1 MIGDPSAVGTSGE
14 ERHAGKA
21 SRPSNVPSPTQL
33 TGARLMRFIDLSAP
47 IAPSLRDA
55 APFERVEVKY
65 TSHAEGAA
73 QVQALLGVP
82 PALLRDGEG
91 WAIEEF
97 TKLGTHSVTHVDA
110 PWHYNSQVQGRKA
123 ATIDELPLEWFF
135 SDGVALD
142 MTQKADGEKVEVGD
156 LEADLKAIVYT
167 LNPLDIVLLKTGRD
181 AFYGQP
187 DYVLRGCAVSPG
199 ATRWLFER
207 GVRVMG
213 IDAWGWDGPL
223 DRQAGEALTRQEP
236 GVFWA
241 AHQCDLPYSQIERL
255 VNLGLLPPSGFK
267 VACFPLK
274 VQGGSAGPAR
284 VVAILTD

>member
-1 MIGDPSAVGTSGE
+1 M
-14 ERHAGKA
+14 
-21 SRPSNVPSPTQL
+21 
-33 TGARLMRFIDLSAP
+33 RLIDLSAP
-47 IAPSLRDA
+47 IAPSRPEA
-55 APFERVEVKY
+55 APFERVEITT

-73 QVQALLGVP
+73 QIQALLQVP
-82 PALLRDGEG
+82 PHLLRDGEG

-97 TKLGTHSVTHVDA
+97 TRLGTHSVTHVDA
-110 PWHYNSQVQGRKA
+110 PWHYNSTIQGKKA

-135 SDGVALD
+135 GDGVVLD
-142 MTQKADGEKVEVGD
+142 MIGKADGERIEDGDVEAALSDIG
-156 LEADLKAIVYT
+156 YT
-167 LNPLDIVLLKTGRD
+167 IKPLDIVLLRTGRD

-187 DYVLRGCAVSPG
+187 DYILRGCAVSPG
-199 ATRWLFER
+199 ATRWLYER

-223 DRQAGEALTRQEP
+223 DRQAKEALTRREP

-241 AHQCDLPYSQIERL
+241 AHQCNLPYSQIERL
-255 VNLGLLPPSGFK
+255 VNLGALPPSGFK

-284 VVAILTD
+284 VVAILPE